1 MRRGAVA
8 KVRSALYALA
18 HAFRRRLALRAMHP
32 VLIVVPVLGA
42 VLGPRLWARAQL
54 NFHDGEDN
62 AFLPAGELARRLLD
76 RHGLGQVRVELTDL
90 GDHYDP
96 LARAVRLNR
105 ARFER
110 RSLTAATTAAHE
122 VGHALQDASGHWAFR
137 LHRVLVR
144 VARVTTGVG
153 SALLLAVPVAAVAAQ
168 TPAPARGLGVAA
180 VAMLGT
186 GFAAQLAALPS
197 ELDASFARAL
207 PLLRD
212 CCLSEAQVQDAR
224 RILFACSLTYV
235 ASAAVPALALF
246 PWLAPWPGSRVGA
259 AAALGLMAPG
269 SGFAPM
275 VAARERAVRRV
286 SGGLDLRRS
295 SGLTPR
301 DPPLPGVSTPIWV
314 AAPRPAAGQRRVAA
328 ALGHRGRSAAAPG
341 VPGLAP
347 PMRAL
352 RRLAR
357 PLLRGWL
364 RATGDY

>member
-1 MRRGAVA
+1 
-8 KVRSALYALA
+8 
-18 HAFRRRLALRAMHP
+18 MHP

-54 NFHDGEDN
+54 NFHDGEDST
-62 AFLPAGELARRLLD
+62 FLPAGELARRLLD
-76 RHGLGQVRVELTDL
+76 RHGLGQVRVEVTDL

-212 CCLSEAQVQDAR
+212 CCLSEAQAQDAR

-246 PWLAPWPGSRVGA
+246 PWLAPWPGARVGA
-259 AAALGLMAPG
+259 AAALGLMASG
-269 SGFAPM
+269 SGFAP
-275 VAARERAVRRV
+275 VVPAARERAVRRV
-286 SGGLDLRRS
+286 SGGPDLRRS
-295 SGLTPR
+295 SGLAPR
-301 DPPLPGVSTPIWV
+301 DPPLPGVFAPIWV
-314 AAPRPAAGQRRVAA
+314 AAPRAAAGQRREAETLLHCRRAAVA
-328 ALGHRGRSAAAPG
+328 RG
-341 VPGLAP
+341 VPELAP

-364 RATGDY
+364 RVTGDY